1 MEAEQDRT
9 HHLNISAPGIYDVT
23 KLLSTS
29 MRIDQDL
36 QNRSMYGDGR
46 GQAELYELL
55 TNEGIDKK
63 AFLSNI
69 MVTMI
74 LGLAFVL
81 GVVGGEWQLAKIEG
95 VIANKDVAGGIF
107 YMMTGMHAFHVFTGL
122 IFLFFTWR
130 NGKKDYFTAENHW
143 GVEAAAVYW
152 HFVDVVWIFFYP
164 ALYLIGVAAG

>member
-63 AFLSNI
+63 AFLSYYVRRQVMN
-69 MVTMI
+69 
-74 LGLAFVL
+74 
-81 GVVGGEWQLAKIEG
+81 
-95 VIANKDVAGGIF
+95 DVKRR
-107 YMMTGMHAFHVFTGL
+107 V
-122 IFLFFTWR
+122 
-130 NGKKDYFTAENHW
+130 KS
-143 GVEAAAVYW
+143 
-152 HFVDVVWIFFYP
+152 P
-164 ALYLIGVAAG
+164 